1 MRVMILGA
9 KGQLGRELAAR
20 YHQRA
25 HVLPLDLPALDIGD
39 PVQVRE
45 AFDNF
50 PPDLVVNAA
59 AYTDVDGAEA
69 NREAAFRVNVTGAF
83 NAAAEAERVGAR
95 LVYYSTDFVFDG
107 QSPDSLAEEEAV
119 GPESPLGIY
128 GFTKYLGELA
138 TRRASRHLI
147 LRTAWLYGPGG
158 NNFVEKILAAAA
170 CQHQVDQR
178 FRTRGA
184 PGLDEHRDVL
194 AGLERACIE
203 EVRPRGPRLDR
214 PHMRRGGLRH
224 GYDSLRRDTE
234 ALHRL
239 APHRFRRRG
248 AGREF
253 AAIAG
258 ASPQASRAVGR
269 SVAGAADPDS
279 VRLLPSP
286 DAGRLPSGFRQ
297 GARSAGAAGRVSGS
311 DPRRAIE
318 SAGRESAQWAPGRA
332 GHAAS

>member
-25 HVLPLDLPALDIGD
+25 HVLPLDLPAFDIGD
-39 PVQVRE
+39 PAQVRE
-45 AFDNF
+45 AFANF

-107 QSPDSLAEEEAV
+107 QSPDALAEGAPV
-119 GPESPLGIY
+119 GPESPLGVY

-138 TRRASRHLI
+138 SRRASRHLI

-170 CQHQVDQR
+170 SRPELRVV
-178 FRTRGA
+178 A
-184 PGLDEHRDVL
+184 DETGCPTHTWDL
-194 AGLERACIE
+194 AEA
-203 EVRPRGPRLDR
+203 
-214 PHMRRGGLRH
+214 
-224 GYDSLRRDTE
+224 TE
-234 ALHRL
+234 ALCDAEAVGLFHVVNT
-239 APHRFRRRG
+239 G
-248 AGREF
+248 ACSRAEFAQAILRMADLPARVVSCRSREF
-253 AAIAG
+253 PSLARRPA
-258 ASPQASRAVGR
+258 RAVLDPAKYTQTTGR
-269 SVAGAADPDS
+269 PLRGWIEALAHYMERRKAA
-279 VRLLPSP
+279 
-286 DAGRLPSGFRQ
+286 
-297 GARSAGAAGRVSGS
+297 
-311 DPRRAIE
+311 E
-318 SAGRESAQWAPGRA
+318 
-332 GHAAS
+332 